1 MAKKP
6 VTPSKANHFIRE
18 WRKSK
23 RLTQERLAEMIG
35 STSGAISQLENGI
48 INYTQPTLEAI
59 AKALECRPGDLLNR
73 LPEQGSDSPE
83 SRLRLAMLAFGVDA
97 GQLHRAVNI
106 IKTFVVGAEQSVQT
120 QPDDQ
125 AQPASPHRAKEPS
138 V

>member
-6 VTPSKANHFIRE
+6 AAPSRANHFIRE

-23 RLTQERLAEMIG
+23 RLTQEKLAEMIG

-73 LPEQGSDSPE
+73 MPEQGSDSPE
-83 SRLRLAMLAFGVDA
+83 ARLRLSMLAFGVDA
-97 GQLHRAVNI
+97 GQLDRAVTI
-106 IKTFVVGAEQSVQT
+106 VMTFVGGAGQSGQSL
-120 QPDDQ
+120 PGDQ
-125 AQPASPHRAKEPS
+125 AQPANPHHVKAPS
-138 V
+138 E